1 MFACSS
7 SAILRFIVGCA
18 AYLYMYSGRWGTWS
32 VGKGCNVVL
41 QASAASSFSPSVT
54 ASARSACHMLT
65 KNKWCGRTLI
75 MCLAQKFSPIA
86 TVNLL
91 GTVITNQRWAR
102 SQDEDELEQEE
113 EQVRSQQRR
122 WLQRRCRRA
131 AVGVLHTVLPECTHT
146 SVSGSCCLGGT

>member
-54 ASARSACHMLT
+54 ASARSACHILT
-65 KNKWCGRTLI
+65 IMCGRTLI
-75 MCLAQKFSPIA
+75 MLCLAQKFSPIHRHSEF
-86 TVNLL
+86 TWYRNH
-91 GTVITNQRWAR
+91 QRWAL